1 MYVDDCVYECERVS
15 RLCANDWKVT
25 VKINCILLHVTVWF
39 IGKPS
44 LSYYYYYYYYYQ
56 SV

>member
-25 VKINCILLHVTVWF
+25 VKINCILLHATV
-39 IGKPS
+39 
-44 LSYYYYYYYYYQ
+44 
-56 SV
+56 